1 MEDISS
7 PLSVNNG
14 SLNRMGEI
22 EEYKRYGFKRL
33 VLHKILNYKTMV
45 IAKTQKQNEIKISLH
60 SKFTISVLMIF
71 SCYFCSNEL
80 P

>member
-14 SLNRMGEI
+14 SLNRMGER

-33 VLHKILNYKTMV
+33 VLHEILNDKTITNHKYK
-45 IAKTQKQNEIKISLH
+45 
-60 SKFTISVLMIF
+60 
-71 SCYFCSNEL
+71 
-80 P
+80 